1 MKNNLKRIS
10 ALLMVLLLI
19 GLVFLTLYLAVT
31 GNPYFMASM
40 VSMFMVPILIYCY
53 MFIYRLMHKE
63 DSSAGE
69 RDTLKRNNSNVSSKN
84 T

>member
-10 ALLMVLLLI
+10 ALLLVLLLI

-31 GNPYFMASM
+31 GSPYFMASM
-40 VSMFMVPILIYCY
+40 VSMFMVPILIYSY
-53 MFIYRLMHKE
+53 MFIYRLIHKE
-63 DSSAGE
+63 DPSAGGRE
-69 RDTLKRNNSNVSSKN
+69 NLKRNNRNDSSKN

>member
-10 ALLMVLLLI
+10 ALVVVLLLI
-19 GLVFLTLYLAVT
+19 GLVLLTLYLSVT
-31 GNPYFMASM
+31 GSPYFMASM
-40 VSMFMVPILIYCY
+40 VSMFLLPILIYSY

-63 DSSAGE
+63 DPSGGS
-69 RDTLKRNNSNVSSKN
+69 RDAQKGNNRNVSSKN